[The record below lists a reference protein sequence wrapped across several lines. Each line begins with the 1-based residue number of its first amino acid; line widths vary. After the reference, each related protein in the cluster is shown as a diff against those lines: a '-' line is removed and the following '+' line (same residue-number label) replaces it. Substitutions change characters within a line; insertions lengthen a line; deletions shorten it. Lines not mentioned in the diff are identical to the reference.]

1 MMIRSARVAS
11 TLSLT
16 TSCISL
22 SIAYTLHFF
31 GTALVPFPLLA
42 FLATIIFLQSSKP
55 WMELSIPIIITMTS
69 MGLIIGCTMTTAYL
83 QKEPDLWSM
92 GWPIAVSIV
101 CLLLVGSDRVS
112 LDPIESSDLILVSRV
127 AAITAVVNGMGWI
140 VAGYSPSIF
149 SILFGILLV
158 VISIHLVPEESY
170 DILLCPDSVLAGGL
184 GFLLFRQIN
193 GNFGFIGADLITI
206 SMVTAMFAAVLWPSV
221 IGEST
226 IPGDPDSAE

>member
-1 MMIRSARVAS
+1 
-11 TLSLT
+11 
-16 TSCISL
+16 
-22 SIAYTLHFF
+22 
-31 GTALVPFPLLA
+31 
-42 FLATIIFLQSSKP
+42 
-55 WMELSIPIIITMTS
+55 MTN
-69 MGLIIGCTMTTAYL
+69 AYL

-92 GWPIAVSIV
+92 GWPIAVSTV
-101 CLLLVGSDRVS
+101 CLLLVGSDRTS